1 MFNPSI
7 LAQAAAGCYI
17 GNMSKHEALGSVSGR
32 MHAAP
37 ERGNAV
43 RGEASSASKAA
54 PQRAVSKGGSI
65 TQRQA
70 DRAVRLYLSKTDK
83 T

>member
-1 MFNPSI
+1 
-7 LAQAAAGCYI
+7 LAKAAAECYI
-17 GNMSKHEALGSVSGR
+17 ANMSKHEALGSESGR
-32 MHAAP
+32 MHAGP
-37 ERGNAV
+37 TRGNAV
-43 RGEASSASKAA
+43 RGAANSASKEA